1 MKLREYQH
9 SHYYQLPV
17 NLIETLGKFLE
28 IFSGSMTKDSEDLEW
43 VGIFFWEPGV
53 VECEKPSFSAAN
65 WGNTNMAITTSHQ

>member
-1 MKLREYQH
+1 MKLREYQNGQ
-9 SHYYQLPV
+9 YYQLPV

-53 VECEKPSFSAAN
+53 VECENASFLAAN
-65 WGNTNMAITTSHQ
+65 